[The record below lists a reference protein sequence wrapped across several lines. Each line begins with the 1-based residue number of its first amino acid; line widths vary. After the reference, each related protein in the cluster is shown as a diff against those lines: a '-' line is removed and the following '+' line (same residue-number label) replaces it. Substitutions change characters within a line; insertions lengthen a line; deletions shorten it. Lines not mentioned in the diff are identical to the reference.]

1 MPTPVVR
8 CKYCN
13 RPITRDNSGTGG
25 LWVHKKTKS
34 VPVMYFSCS
43 MYARTKSKRVPGL
56 PYAAPKPKEPTNDTI
71 KS

>member
-13 RPITRDNSGTGG
+13 RPITCDNPGTSS
-25 LWVHKKTKS
+25 LWIHKKTKS

-43 MYARTKSKRVPGL
+43 MYARTKSKRVTGL